1 MAQSEMATAKV
12 IVIGGGPAG
21 LMAAGQAA
29 LHGAD
34 TLLLEKMPRLGMKL
48 CITGKGRCNLTNTC
62 EVAEFIGHFGKN
74 GRFLRQAF
82 ARFFNN
88 DLLDFLTELG
98 LKIVKERG
106 GRVFPA
112 SGKAPEV
119 QQLLRLWCKKCGV
132 KIESSAP
139 VTKLLITDNQ
149 VTGVVSKGRTISCER
164 IILATGGA
172 SYPATGSTGDGYPLA
187 ESAGHT
193 TIPIRQGLVPLE
205 TAGKEA
211 GRMAELNLRNIKV
224 RMFVDN
230 KKKKEAFGE
239 VVFTPF
245 GLTGPTILTLSG
257 DAVDYLRA
265 GHRVELAL
273 DLKPALDGRKLE
285 ARLLR
290 DIDSRG
296 KEEIT
301 SFLRGLIPR
310 QMIPVCLDH
319 TKIPT
324 ERRVC
329 DISAKERKALRGWL
343 KDLRF
348 NVTGYRPFSE
358 AIITAGGINT
368 KEIDPKTME
377 SKKTKG
383 LFIAGELL
391 DIQADT
397 GGFNLQAAFS
407 TGWLAGRNA
416 AGPSSQ

>member
-1 MAQSEMATAKV
+1 MTPLKV

-29 LHGAD
+29 LRGAD
-34 TLLLEKMPRLGMKL
+34 TLLLEKMPRLGIKL

-62 EVAEFIGHFGKN
+62 EVAEFIHHFGKN
-74 GRFLRQAF
+74 GRFLRQSF
-82 ARFFNN
+82 ARFFND
-88 DLLDFLTELG
+88 DLLRFFTELG
-98 LKIVKERG
+98 VKVVKERG

-119 QQLLRLWCKKCGV
+119 QKALRLWCKNCGV
-132 KIESSAP
+132 KIESSSP
-139 VTKLLITDNQ
+139 VTQLLIENGQ
-149 VTGVVSKGRTISCER
+149 VTGVVSKGRTIGCQR

-193 TIPIRQGLVPLE
+193 IIPIRQALVPLE
-205 TAGKEA
+205 TAGKVA
-211 GRMAELNLRNIKV
+211 GLMAELNLRNIKV

-230 KKKKEAFGE
+230 KKKKQAFGE
-239 VVFTPF
+239 VTFTPF

-265 GHRVELAL
+265 GHRVELTL
-273 DLKPALDGRKLE
+273 DLKPALDERKLE

-296 KEEIT
+296 KEDVT

-310 QMIPVCLDH
+310 QMIPVCLEH
-319 TKIPT
+319 TDIPAT
-324 ERRVC
+324 RKVC
-329 DISAKERKALRGWL
+329 DISAKERKALRLWL

-348 NVTGYRPFSE
+348 TVTGYRPFSE
-358 AIITAGGINT
+358 AIVTAGGVNI
-368 KEIDPKTME
+368 KEINPKTME

-383 LFIAGELL
+383 LFIVGELL

-397 GGFNLQAAFS
+397 GGYNLQAAFS
-407 TGWLAGRNA
+407 TGWLGGRSATTPNPDA
-416 AGPSSQ
+416 